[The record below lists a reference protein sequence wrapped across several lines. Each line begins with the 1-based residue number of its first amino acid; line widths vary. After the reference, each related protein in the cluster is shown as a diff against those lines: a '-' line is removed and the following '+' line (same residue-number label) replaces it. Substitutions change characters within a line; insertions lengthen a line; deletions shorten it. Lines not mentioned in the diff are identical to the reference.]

1 MSAQQYARITRLVKD
16 LPNKNQLGANKKK
29 ETSTQKYLPFLSL
42 YTREMSCISADLSN
56 LHLPLTY
63 ENENCL
69 FFVCASGKQRNK
81 GSFWP
86 PCIRQAKSL
95 SSSSSS
101 SSSLIRKR
109 GPYCNISV
117 AAIRPP
123 PLSPSAVEREK
134 RGAHNSKYPLTH

>member
-16 LPNKNQLGANKKK
+16 LPNKNILALANKK

-42 YTREMSCISADLSN
+42 YTREMSCFSADLSN
-56 LHLPLTY
+56 LPLPLTY

-95 SSSSSS
+95 S